1 MNIYLSLITAILLGW
16 TGTLEATTE
25 ANAPDSLMADVPAQ
39 TATAEAGSAVMTAS
53 TVLPTGNSLPDTTG
67 MVTRM
72 GLSLLVVIGLIWGAV
87 QVLKKLSPGST
98 GGRNSGQIRVLDR
111 AYIAPKKSIYVVQI
125 GCKAMALGVSD
136 QQITNLT
143 DLDLEETLER
153 YAEQQESRVSQRF
166 TDVLK
171 TVNARFARHTEE
183 AAT

>member
-1 MNIYLSLITAILLGW
+1 M
-16 TGTLEATTE
+16 
-25 ANAPDSLMADVPAQ
+25 
-39 TATAEAGSAVMTAS
+39 SAV
-53 TVLPTGNSLPDTTG
+53 
-67 MVTRM
+67 R
-72 GLSLLVVIGLIWGAV
+72 GLGVIGLIWGAV